1 MRNFERRDS
10 IPHGTSYR
18 HIGLRAFIEKR
29 QRGDG
34 MVRAAFP
41 KKRDPSD
48 RTFWSASAPRQ
59 LAGKGK
65 GTVRWSHLLWA
76 SEALVVAVDNN
87 LPPSL
92 ENK

>member
-1 MRNFERRDS
+1 MRDFERHDS
-10 IPHGTSYR
+10 TPHGSSYR
-18 HIGLRAFIEKR
+18 HIGLRAFIENR
-29 QRGDG
+29 QRPGGDG

-65 GTVRWSHLLWA
+65 ETVRWSHLLWA
-76 SEALVVAVDNN
+76 SEALG
-87 LPPSL
+87 
-92 ENK
+92 